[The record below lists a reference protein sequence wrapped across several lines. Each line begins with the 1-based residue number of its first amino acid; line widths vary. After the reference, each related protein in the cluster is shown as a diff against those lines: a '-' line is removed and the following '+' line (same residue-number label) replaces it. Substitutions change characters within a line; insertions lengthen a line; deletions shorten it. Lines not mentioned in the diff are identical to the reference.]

1 MSSSNQ
7 PGEEVDLEF
16 QQFDKIQDNRLE
28 NINLDEPDDGFDF
41 LIKKKRFICWNDNWR
56 TDW

>member
-16 QQFDKIQDNRLE
+16 QQFDKTQDNRLE
-28 NINLDEPDDGFDF
+28 NINLDEPEDGLNF
-41 LIKKKRFICWNDNWR
+41 LFF
-56 TDW
+56 